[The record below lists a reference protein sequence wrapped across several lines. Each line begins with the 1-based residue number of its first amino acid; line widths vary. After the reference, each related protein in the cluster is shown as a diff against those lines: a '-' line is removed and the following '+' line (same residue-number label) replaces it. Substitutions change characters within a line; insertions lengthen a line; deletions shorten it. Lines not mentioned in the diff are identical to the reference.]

1 MACASTIARNK
12 NIASTLYF
20 FIRDAFIRDEMMSTE
35 NFGKIRDGEYSNFSR
50 YKG

>member
-1 MACASTIARNK
+1 MEKSQQQRVDSSVNVH
-12 NIASTLYF
+12 F
-20 FIRDAFIRDEMMSTE
+20 FFSIRDAFIRDEMMSTE

>member
-1 MACASTIARNK
+1 MHMPHAYT
-12 NIASTLYF
+12 F

-35 NFGKIRDGEYSNFSR
+35 NFGKIRDGEYFNFSR

>member
-1 MACASTIARNK
+1 MHMPHAY
-12 NIASTLYF
+12 TL

-35 NFGKIRDGEYSNFSR
+35 NFGKIRDGEYFNFSR